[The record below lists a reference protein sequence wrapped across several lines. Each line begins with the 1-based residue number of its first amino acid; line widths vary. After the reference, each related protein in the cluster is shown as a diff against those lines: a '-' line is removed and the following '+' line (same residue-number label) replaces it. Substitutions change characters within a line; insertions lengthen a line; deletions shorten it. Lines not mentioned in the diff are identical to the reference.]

1 MERRMDEKSKL
12 LIVDD
17 DIAFLQVMA
26 RALTRRGF
34 AVHTAETAEQAMAA
48 AREHAPKYALVDLK
62 LAESSGLDLVPDLVA
77 LDPAMKI
84 VVLTGYASITT
95 AVTAVKRGAANYL
108 PKPASVDEIVSAFG
122 EPAPEPAEE
131 SDYSPM
137 SVERLEWEHIQKVLA
152 EHDGNVSATA
162 RALGMYRRTLQRK
175 LAKKPKPA

>member
-1 MERRMDEKSKL
+1 MKLENRAPL

-17 DIAFLQVMA
+17 DTAFLQVMA
-26 RALTRRGF
+26 RALSRRGF
-34 AVHTAETAEQAMAA
+34 EVHTAETADQAMAA
-48 AREHAPKYALVDLK
+48 ARESKPKYALVDLK

-131 SDYSPM
+131 GDYSPM

-175 LAKKPKPA
+175 LAKKPRPL